1 MARCREDRTEFVSF
15 FEGPLRLANGTYVA
29 VNHLFEPKQ
38 RFVSFLQDNADLRN
52 PFCLGPR
59 STCGT
64 IIRRY
69 PISRPGELF
78 PQYRRAS
85 PIRQLA
91 IKSDNSHRKGF
102 CPVP

>member
-15 FEGPLRLANGTYVA
+15 FDESLRFANWNYVA
-29 VNHLFEPKQ
+29 VNQHFEPKQ

-69 PISRPGELF
+69 PSSRPEELF
-78 PQYRRAS
+78 TQDLRVS